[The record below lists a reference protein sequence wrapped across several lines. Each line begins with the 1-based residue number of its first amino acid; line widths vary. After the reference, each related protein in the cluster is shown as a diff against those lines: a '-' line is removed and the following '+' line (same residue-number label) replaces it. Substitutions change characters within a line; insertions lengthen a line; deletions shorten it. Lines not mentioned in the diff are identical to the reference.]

1 MPHIASA
8 YSFCLPKDV
17 AHILSVLY
25 QAGFEAYVVGGC
37 VRDMLLHQTPLDYD
51 IATSALPSEVSALF
65 ERTIPTGLKHGTL
78 TIMLHGV
85 GYEVTS
91 FRVEGEYSHFRA
103 PKSVRFVRS
112 LREDVARRD
121 FKMNALA
128 YAPHSGL
135 VDLVGGVE
143 DVCGRRISC
152 VGEARARLEE
162 DALRILRALRFASTL
177 GFEIEARTHSAIMAC
192 SPLLARISSERVRA
206 ELDKLLVGRHA
217 HAVLTRYKGVLE
229 VVLPEL
235 ASLDSKAWE
244 KICAGFAGLIE
255 MEEGMRHCSA
265 WARLISALGGGGA
278 ILARLRFDKRSAE
291 RIIRVVC
298 VAGEMEAFSKSCACG
313 SSRRRSSELRY
324 KAEGRRGSQ
333 KGEGLK
339 RGEDRARRIFCRRI
353 LSHYGI
359 ELCALALRL
368 SEVGHSL
375 QDTLES
381 IYRTEGVLSL
391 RTLALSGADIIALGV
406 PQGRR
411 VGEILQNLL
420 ESVIE
425 ERAPNTRDGLLKCV
439 RGEMASLYRLD

>member
-1 MPHIASA
+1 MPHIAPA
-8 YSFCLPKDV
+8 HSFCLPKDV

-51 IATSALPSEVSALF
+51 IATSALPSEVSAIF

-91 FRVEGEYSHFRA
+91 FRVDGEYSHFRA
-103 PKSVRFVRS
+103 PKNVRFVRS
-112 LREDVARRD
+112 LSEDVARRD

-143 DVCGRRISC
+143 DVRGRRISC

-177 GFEIEARTHSAIMAC
+177 GFEIEAHTHSAILAC
-192 SPLLARISSERVRA
+192 SPLLARISAERVRA

-235 ASLDSKAWE
+235 AGLDSKAWE
-244 KICAGFAGLIE
+244 GACARLVGLLE
-255 MEEGMRHCSA
+255 AEAHYPSCLA
-265 WARLISALGGGGA
+265 WAWLIGALRGDEA
-278 ILARLRFDKRSAE
+278 ILKRLRFDKRGAE
-291 RIIRVVC
+291 RIIRVVR
-298 VAGEMEAFSKSCACG
+298 VAGQMEAFIESCARG
-313 SSRRRSSELRY
+313 SSRRGGSEARR
-324 KAEGRRGSQ
+324 EVRGRRGAQ
-333 KGEGLK
+333 KGEGLGK
-339 RGEDRARRIFCRRI
+339 GEDRAGRIFCRKI
-353 LSHYGI
+353 LSHNGI

-368 SEVGHSL
+368 SAAGHSL

-381 IYRTEGVLSL
+381 IYRTEGCLNL
-391 RTLALSGADIIALGV
+391 RTLALGGADIIALGV

-411 VGEILQNLL
+411 VGEILENLL
-420 ESVIE
+420 RAVIE
-425 ERAPNTRDGLLKCV
+425 ERAPNTRDELLAYVGK
-439 RGEMASLYRLD
+439 SLAGQT